1 MPAEVW
7 WHSAWEGVG
16 AGAGAW
22 PHVTARVETLSTASG
37 PYTADTSW
45 RLYISMN
52 YQTAFCSLSK
62 ENQILSDFFLF
73 PY

>member
-45 RLYISMN
+45 RLYL
-52 YQTAFCSLSK
+52 YL
-62 ENQILSDFFLF
+62 
-73 PY
+73 